1 MMQVEVEV
9 METQRKRIYGDLGTL
24 YARCGGIFGVS
35 AFADRC
41 MDQWMADSTLNAN
54 QAVATWHQLAQR
66 CGFKF
71 LVVQVIGNLTG
82 GPQQYTGRPLDRA
95 HKHLNISED
104 EWCKFMEIF
113 NDVCAE
119 FGLPGETVDD
129 LNALMI
135 SMEED
140 CVTYPGDRVPP
151 NPGAFRP
158 TGPSLYAR
166 IGGVYPIALFT
177 DRVIDAILEDPR
189 VEIPRDGHKRNE
201 ASLKYLFTEVIC
213 HITGGPEVITAQDS
227 DETKLLVPRNYWDL
241 FVRTAEIASDH
252 LPAVHRP
259 ALIQALQRNRNLV
272 VDNSSADSP
281 KISGGPCAVKSLQE
295 AAAGRQ
301 LSKATIAAR
310 HAAPGAFVAARRR
323 VFGDPRTVYGRGGGI
338 FGLAKVAD
346 ILMDRWMENPALNA
360 NAKVAR
366 WHESQQKYGFKF
378 LVTQIMG
385 YLTGGPQRYTGRS
398 MAAAHKHLCITEAQW
413 ETFMQ
418 DAQDVLT
425 ELGVESGAKKD
436 LTSILQSFRA
446 ECIVAPCEVA
456 PADPGKPRP
465 AAGSEGTLYY
475 RMGGVYPIAQF
486 VDKLVEAILKG
497 DRVKIDFNNVED
509 AQSKRH
515 GPGLKYM
522 VTELICNCTGGPEV
536 VTSKGFDDAKLGIPV
551 EQWPTFLE
559 LANEAAT
566 LWPSQLLRTSLLSAL
581 SEQKAEL
588 CIGVIEED
596 DSEEAVK
603 RRRIQAAGFG
613 HFEATA
619 ALDKCGGDPSKA
631 LDLLTT
637 GWSPGLGESTTQLG
651 VVNSFSGYA
660 GGCPFS
666 GTPAGEGRCPF
677 AVPAAPIPAP
687 SPQLDGR
694 TADAVH
700 ALAERGISA
709 AQISTLLQVDEAAV
723 SQLTSTPA
731 ESHVGRVL
739 GSNLQEKLDDLLTED
754 CDLCCPVS
762 LMLLSNPVVAS
773 DGFIY
778 EKASLEQI
786 LGANAASP
794 MTRET
799 LAKHFFPAMER
810 KTKALEFRETRSKEL
825 LVFADDAIAAGQHQI
840 ASEAVERVVAYVNE
854 LPAGSCTAIEAQV
867 GGVYTKLGR
876 PAPVFR
882 ATL

>member
-1 MMQVEVEV
+1 MG
-9 METQRKRIYGDLGTL
+9 R
-24 YARCGGIFGVS
+24 
-35 AFADRC
+35 
-41 MDQWMADSTLNAN
+41 
-54 QAVATWHQLAQR
+54 
-66 CGFKF
+66 
-71 LVVQVIGNLTG
+71 LT
-82 GPQQYTGRPLDRA
+82 
-95 HKHLNISED
+95 
-104 EWCKFMEIF
+104 
-113 NDVCAE
+113 
-119 FGLPGETVDD
+119 
-129 LNALMI
+129 
-135 SMEED
+135 
-140 CVTYPGDRVPP
+140 
-151 NPGAFRP
+151 
-158 TGPSLYAR
+158 
-166 IGGVYPIALFT
+166 
-177 DRVIDAILEDPR
+177 DAILEDSR
-189 VEIPRDGHKRNE
+189 IEIPKDGHKRNE

-213 HITGGPEVITAQDS
+213 HVTGGPEVITAQDS
-227 DETKLLVPRNYWDL
+227 DETKLLVPPNCWDL
-241 FVRTAEIASDH
+241 FIRTAEIACDH
-252 LPAVHRP
+252 LPAAHRP
-259 ALIQALQRNRNLV
+259 ALIQTLHRNKQLIA
-272 VDNSSADSP
+272 DSSAIASSQ
-281 KISGGPCAVKSLQE
+281 ITGSPCAVKSLQE

-301 LSKATIAAR
+301 VSKAAIAAR

-323 VFGDPRTVYGRGGGI
+323 VFGDKRTVYGRGGGI
-338 FGLAKVAD
+338 FGLAMVSDK
-346 ILMDRWMENPALNA
+346 LMDRWMENPALNA
-360 NAKVAR
+360 NTKVAK

-398 MAAAHKHLCITEAQW
+398 MAAAHKHLCITPVQW
-413 ETFMQ
+413 EVFMQ
-418 DAQDVLT
+418 DARDVLT
-425 ELGVESGAKKD
+425 ELGVESGAKGD
-436 LTSILQSFRA
+436 LIGILQSFQA
-446 ECIVAPCEVA
+446 DCTVTAGEVA
-456 PADPGKPRP
+456 PADPGRPKP

-475 RMGGVYPIAQF
+475 RLGGVYPIAQF
-486 VDKLVEAILKG
+486 VDRLVEAILKG
-497 DRVKIDFNNVED
+497 DRVKIDLDKVED
-509 AQSKRH
+509 PQSKRH
-515 GPGLKYM
+515 AAGLKYM
-522 VTELICNCTGGPEV
+522 VTELACNCTGGPEII
-536 VTSKGFDDAKLGIPV
+536 TSKGFDDAKLGVPA

-566 LWPSQLLRTSLLSAL
+566 LWPSQLLRTSLLNAL
-581 SEQKAEL
+581 AEQKAEL
-588 CIGVIEED
+588 CIGVIGED
-596 DSEEAVK
+596 DSTETEGIRK
-603 RRRIQAAGFG
+603 IQALGFG

-619 ALDKCGGDPSKA
+619 ALDKCGGDPSQA

-677 AVPAAPIPAP
+677 AVPAAPIPAA

-723 SQLTSTPA
+723 SQLTSTPP

-754 CDLCCPVS
+754 SDLCCPVS

-876 PAPVFR
+876 PAPLFR
-882 ATL
+882 ATLNNAR